1 MSTDK
6 MTKRQE
12 SVSSSL
18 QTKLLPSAMPLPSDL
33 SANVSGK
40 KNLINSYRQKM
51 MFDVKYPLAV
61 HGAIGG

>member
-18 QTKLLPSAMPLPSDL
+18 QTKLLPSAMLLPSDL
-33 SANVSGK
+33 LANVSGK
-40 KNLINSYRQKM
+40 KNLTNSYRQKM
-51 MFDVKYPLAV
+51 MFDVKYPLAE
-61 HGAIGG
+61 